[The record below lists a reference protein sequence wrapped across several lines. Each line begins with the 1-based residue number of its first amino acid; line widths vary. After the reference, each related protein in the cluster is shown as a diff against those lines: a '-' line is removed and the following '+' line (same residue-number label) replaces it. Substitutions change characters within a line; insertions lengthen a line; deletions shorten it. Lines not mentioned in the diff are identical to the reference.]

1 MQDLIVRIA
10 GKAGISEDI
19 ARKAVSI
26 IISFL
31 AKEGPDSQVGKL
43 LDSIPGARAM
53 VDEGGEADSG
63 GGGGLLGGL
72 GSMLGGGSGGA
83 MAAFGQLSNLGLE
96 MDEVKTVAKET
107 LDYSKEQAGED
118 TVDEII
124 SSIPGLSQFI

>member
-1 MQDLIVRIA
+1 MQDLIIKVA
-10 GKAGISEDI
+10 AKAGISEDI
-19 ARKAVSI
+19 ARQAVSI

-43 LDSIPGARAM
+43 LDSIPGARDL
-53 VDEGGEADSG
+53 VSEGGDEPS

-72 GSMLGGGSGGA
+72 GSMLGGGTGGA

-96 MDEVKTVAKET
+96 MGEVQTVAQET

-124 SSIPGLSQFI
+124 KSIPGLSQFI

>member
-1 MQDLIVRIA
+1 MQDLIIRIA
-10 GKAGISEDI
+10 QKAGISEDL
-19 ARKAVSI
+19 ARQAVSI

-43 LDSIPGARAM
+43 LDAIPGAREM
-53 VDEGGEADSG
+53 VSSGDSNDS

-72 GSMLGGGSGGA
+72 LGGAGG
-83 MAAFGQLSNLGLE
+83 MMGAFGELKGLGLE
-96 MDEVKTVAKET
+96 MDEVQTVAKET

-118 TVDEII
+118 TVDDII

>member
-53 VDEGGEADSG
+53 VDEGGEADS